1 MPEPGTVPDGRVET
15 VDVDV
20 HAWVE
25 KASANPDRYRD
36 RQVTEIVLAA
46 IGVAPNLKTALVLK
60 GGTAMALAFRSDRV
74 TADVDFS
81 ADADPEAFANLIV
94 DELNAGMPRAAIR
107 LGYLAL
113 MCRVQSV
120 RKMPRP
126 ANFGDH
132 DFPALLVRIGSAKR
146 GSPEEPRLA
155 AGQASRVL
163 AIEISFRDQVY
174 AFQELNLI
182 DANVAVRAFTIHE
195 LIAEKLRAL
204 LQQPIRNR
212 YRRQD
217 VFDIAYLID
226 GHELDERDRT
236 IILATLIEKCRT
248 RGITP
253 DARSLDD
260 PEVARRAEAD
270 WNTLRL
276 ELSNMPPFWERFA
289 IVQGLYASLP
299 WR

>member
-1 MPEPGTVPDGRVET
+1 MPEPGTLPGGRVEI

-81 ADADPEAFANLIV
+81 TDAEPEAFADMIV
-94 DELNAGMPRAAIR
+94 NKLNTRMPRAAIR
-107 LGYLAL
+107 LGYLDL
-113 MCRVQSV
+113 LCRVQSV

-132 DFPALLVRIGSAKR
+132 DFPALLVRIGSARR

-174 AFQELNLI
+174 AFQEGAVTRITAI
-182 DANVAVRAFTIHE
+182 DSTYVKAQRAAAGGKRGLTRRRS
-195 LIAEKLRAL
+195 AARA
-204 LQQPIRNR
+204 
-212 YRRQD
+212 
-217 VFDIAYLID
+217 AD
-226 GHELDERDRT
+226 GRPRS
-236 IILATLIEKCRT
+236 
-248 RGITP
+248 
-253 DARSLDD
+253 ARS
-260 PEVARRAEAD
+260 R
-270 WNTLRL
+270 TLSAAPSR
-276 ELSNMPPFWERFA
+276 
-289 IVQGLYASLP
+289 
-299 WR
+299 